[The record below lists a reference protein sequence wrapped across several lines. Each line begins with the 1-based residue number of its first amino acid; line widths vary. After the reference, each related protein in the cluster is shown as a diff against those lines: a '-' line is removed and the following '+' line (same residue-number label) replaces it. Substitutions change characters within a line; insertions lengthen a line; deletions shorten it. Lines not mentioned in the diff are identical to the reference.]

1 MKMSLPL
8 FVPSSCTNLEM
19 VQIVVMS
26 APLSSITCTMS
37 ARPQSTSLAYGDCQ
51 LGCKVSAHWQIVSSS
66 EICKLSFKC
75 SAAIPWLNR
84 NLSAQPHTVMDLQ
97 VCAPELATASP
108 SAIAGCAD
116 KLEFCKV
123 LYVPIGGPAHRC
135 AALQSLLHLMIRCAS

>member
-8 FVPSSCTNLEM
+8 FVPSSCTTLEM
-19 VQIVVMS
+19 VQIVVMA
-26 APLSSITCTMS
+26 APLSSISCTMA
-37 ARPQSTSLAYGDCQ
+37 ARPQCASSAYCDSQ
-51 LGCKVSAHWQIVSSS
+51 LGCKVSAHWQILSSS

-75 SAAIPWLNR
+75 SAATPWLNR

-108 SAIAGCAD
+108 SAIAGCAV

-123 LYVPIGGPAHRC
+123 LYVPTGGPAHRC
-135 AALQSLLHLMIRCAS
+135 AALQSLLHWMIRCAS